1 MAVLLRAI
9 AATAELSRSV
19 RSLSDVELVRAAKA
33 GSGSGSESGAGPAMS
48 ATQELLRRHGD
59 RLFRIVSLRF
69 PSRSIAEDIVQ
80 ETFLRAMAEVSG
92 LREEQSFFAWLVR
105 ISIRIGLDEQKKH
118 WRELYPGEVPEE
130 QAEQP
135 IDLQDQE
142 AVHRAL
148 TALDEDTR
156 ELIVLRYWAG
166 LSVAEL
172 AEILDAEEPAV
183 RKRLER
189 ARAKLERRLR
199 GWFWSR

>member
-48 ATQELLRRHGD
+48 ATQELMRRHGD

-80 ETFLRAMAEVSG
+80 ETYLRAMAEVSG

-105 ISIRIGLDEQKKH
+105 ISIRTGLDAQKKH
-118 WRELYPGEVPEE
+118 CQQLYPGAVPDD

-135 IDLQDQE
+135 IDLQDRE

-148 TALDEDTR
+148 TA
-156 ELIVLRYWAG
+156 
-166 LSVAEL
+166 
-172 AEILDAEEPAV
+172 
-183 RKRLER
+183 
-189 ARAKLERRLR
+189 R
-199 GWFWSR
+199 G

>member
-1 MAVLLRAI
+1 MLLRALASR

-33 GSGSGSESGAGPAMS
+33 GDGSWSGPGML

-59 RLFRIVSLRF
+59 RLFRLVSLRF

-80 ETFLRAMAEVSG
+80 ETFLRAMAEVGG

-105 ISIRIGLDEQKKH
+105 ISIRIGLDERKKH

-130 QAEQP
+130 RAEQD

-142 AVHRAL
+142 AVRRAL